1 MWKLWNAIQSDPY
14 YRDSTTVFFVND
26 HGRHTHDFQSHGDH
40 CEGCEHVMLLMLG
53 PDVKKGAVVD
63 KETLLIDVAPTA
75 AELLGF
81 QTPLSTGR
89 VLGES
94 LTKCLKLNK
103 KETKTETAIKAQKIE
118 KLAERDLMKTAA
130 DYVMAAM
137 KPEAV
142 PANQEGELLLSGM
155 ARAHK
160 DTKDQRYF
168 EFVQKW
174 IDAHKTSGTIEEQIA
189 LGRVVLELP
198 AEARQFY
205 LSLARVL
212 GDRAAEGQI
221 DPGDRN
227 RSLRLAIL
235 LGQLSEVTNKPAYGE
250 AGLKI
255 FKAAL
260 TRVSSKRLTQRESA
274 LDFILMGRA
283 AATYKDDS
291 MVMKIYILT
300 AARILL
306 DMKEEGALW
315 ADPTLSALNLCGIE
329 APKRRGALKEFLKT
343 GLRDSKPVL
352 PASVQMMTEQ
362 ELRTLFPDKP
372 RATFTN
378 LQIQLV
384 DLIFERGRQ
393 NIPFSLDMLRYGV
406 NEGGAYADGSLA
418 AQGAFLMSY
427 RKLNWRY
434 GGSIWPGS

>member
-1 MWKLWNAIQSDPY
+1 M
-14 YRDSTTVFFVND
+14 
-26 HGRHTHDFQSHGDH
+26 
-40 CEGCEHVMLLMLG
+40 
-53 PDVKKGAVVD
+53 
-63 KETLLIDVAPTA
+63 
-75 AELLGF
+75 
-81 QTPLSTGR
+81 
-89 VLGES
+89 LGES
-94 LTKCLKLNK
+94 LIKCLKLNK
-103 KETKTETAIKAQKIE
+103 KEAKTETALKAQKIE
-118 KLAERDLMKTAA
+118 KLAERDLMKAAA
-130 DYVMAAM
+130 DYVMTAM
-137 KPEAV
+137 KPEAI

-155 ARAHK
+155 IRAHK
-160 DTKDQRYF
+160 ETKDQRYF

-174 IDAHKTSGTIEEQIA
+174 IDTHKTSGTIDEQIA
-189 LGRVVLELP
+189 LGRVILELP

-205 LSLARVL
+205 LTLARVL

-235 LGQLSEVTNKPAYGE
+235 LGQLSEVTHKPAYGE

-260 TRVSSKRLTQRESA
+260 SRVSSKRLTQRENA
-274 LDFILMGRA
+274 LDFILLGQA

-291 MVMKIYILT
+291 AVMKTYILT

-315 ADPTLSALNLCGIE
+315 DDPILSALNLCGIE
-329 APKRRGALKEFLKT
+329 APKRRGALREFVKIK
-343 GLRDSKPVL
+343 LRDSKPAL
-352 PASVQMMTEQ
+352 PASVQIMTEQ

-372 RATFTN
+372 RATFAN

-384 DLIFERGRQ
+384 DLIFERARQ

-406 NEGGAYADGSLA
+406 NEAGAYADGSLT
-418 AQGAFLMSY
+418 AQGGFLMSY

-434 GGSIWPGS
+434 GGSAWPGQ